1 MALWDGL
8 EEFLMVVETGGF
20 TAAARRLGVSASH
33 VSRQV
38 ARLEDR
44 LGVKLL
50 ARSTRVVRLTDA
62 GRDYHARVAGLV
74 AGLEEA
80 NQSAAGDRAQ
90 IAGRIRVS
98 AAGPFAEQFVAPAL
112 ARFASLHPNLSVTI
126 DFNSRLL
133 NLTEEGFDFAIRYG
147 QLTESGLIARRL
159 ATRRMVCVAARGYLD
174 RHGRP
179 THPADLRHH
188 QCLITN
194 NDRWVFRDP
203 GSGDP
208 IEIRVHGRWQAN
220 NPHAVLSAARQ
231 GLGVMYAPEIF
242 LGAKRPPELE
252 PILQGYEDPSRA
264 SWIVY
269 PERRHLP
276 LRVRRAMDFLVE
288 ELGDAVPD

>member
-8 EEFLMVVETGGF
+8 EEFLMVVEAGGF

-112 ARFASLHPNLSVTI
+112 ARFASLHPKLSVTI

-133 NLTEEGFDFAIRYG
+133 NLTEEGFDFAIRVG
-147 QLTESGLIARRL
+147 ELEDSSLIARKMFPYRRIVCGSPAYL
-159 ATRRMVCVAARGYLD
+159 AVRGA
-174 RHGRP
+174 P
-179 THPADLRHH
+179 ATPADLVGHECRPRPRGQPHPA
-188 QCLITN
+188 
-194 NDRWVFRDP
+194 RD
-203 GSGDP
+203 
-208 IEIRVHGRWQAN
+208 
-220 NPHAVLSAARQ
+220 AR
-231 GLGVMYAPEIF
+231 
-242 LGAKRPPELE
+242 
-252 PILQGYEDPSRA
+252 
-264 SWIVY
+264 
-269 PERRHLP
+269 
-276 LRVRRAMDFLVE
+276 
-288 ELGDAVPD
+288 